1 MSQVITLELPD
12 DVYKAIER
20 AAELTGQKPAEWVSM
35 KLRQQLSAP
44 LKGSPDAIL
53 EAMHGPPHLTP
64 SDVESLEES
73 IATGKLP
80 VKWEPAISDYR
91 RDTGRCQP
99 ADPIA
104 TGAPHQETGGAPGE
118 IWRAT

>member
-1 MSQVITLELPD
+1 MSQVLTLELPD

-20 AAELTGQKPAEWVSM
+20 AAESTGQKPAEWVSM

-44 LKGSPDAIL
+44 RKGSPDAIL
-53 EAMHGPPHLTP
+53 AAMHEPPHLTP

-80 VKWEPAISDYR
+80 VKWEPVFDGDIGS
-91 RDTGRCQP
+91 QP
-99 ADPIA
+99 
-104 TGAPHQETGGAPGE
+104 
-118 IWRAT
+118 